1 MAQDLRDLFK
11 EDRKGVQQTNMLN
24 GHEKRFEQL
33 LAQRMPQ
40 QEVEE
45 PQTNANHRFYW
56 MKIAAVF
63 IVAVGVF
70 SWFVFQNPGA
80 GKPVDNAVVNS
91 AQTEET
97 SAEKE
102 LYLSDISPEFKQI
115 EDYYLANINTELS
128 QLTVTSENKELI
140 DSFMVQLEQLDKEY
154 QRLNSEIKES
164 GIDEQTVSALINNLE
179 LRLDL
184 LFKLKDKLKEIKK
197 ENLQNIQGEQ
207 I

>member
-1 MAQDLRDLFK
+1 
-11 EDRKGVQQTNMLN
+11 MLN

-45 PQTNANHRFYW
+45 PQTNTNNRFYW

-70 SWFVFQNPGA
+70 SWFIFQNPGA
-80 GKPVDNAVVNS
+80 GKPVDNAVVNTT
-91 AQTEET
+91 QTEET

>member
-45 PQTNANHRFYW
+45 PQTNTNNRFYW

-70 SWFVFQNPGA
+70 SWFIFQNPGA
-80 GKPVDNAVVNS
+80 GKPVDNAVVNTT
-91 AQTEET
+91 QTEET

>member
-45 PQTNANHRFYW
+45 PQTNTNNRFYW

-63 IVAVGVF
+63 IVTIGVF
-70 SWFVFQNPGA
+70 SWFIFQDPGA
-80 GKPVDNAVVNS
+80 GKPVGNAVVNTT
-91 AQTEET
+91 QTEET

>member
-45 PQTNANHRFYW
+45 PQTNTNNRFYW

-63 IVAVGVF
+63 IVTVGVF
-70 SWFVFQNPGA
+70 SWFIFQNPGA
-80 GKPVDNAVVNS
+80 EKPVDNAVVNTM
-91 AQTEET
+91 QTEET